1 MTVLLIIAVQGNGMA
16 QTNINMLNVNKQ
28 GFRSLKSE
36 EMKKLIGGAGVSGG
50 CPTGACVF
58 RGSFCQIVTG
68 TCSGTDGDCRCTG
81 GTGSKIESSAGCSAT
96 LNGPGGLSAV
106 CVEENANIASIDF

>member
-1 MTVLLIIAVQGNGMA
+1 MA

-36 EMKKLIGGAGVSGG
+36 EMKKLMGGAGVSGG

-58 RGSFCQIVTG
+58 RGSYCQIVTG
-68 TCSGTDGDCRCTG
+68 TCSGTAGDCRCTG
-81 GTGSKIESSAGCSAT
+81 GTGNKVEVSAGCSAT

-106 CVEENANIASIDF
+106 CVEENANVGSIGF